1 MTDQIEY
8 FENQKRR
15 NEDRLTLVE
24 AGCVKLFEVDTATGE
39 VGVDVTEQLREFLSD
54 SIRDYALAA
63 SLLRDLNAT
72 LPPETKGNSLP
83 SR

>member
-24 AGCVKLFEVDTATGE
+24 AGCIRLFEVDITTGE

-63 SLLRDLNAT
+63 SLLRDLSAT
-72 LPPETKGNSLP
+72 LPPETKGNS
-83 SR
+83 

>member
-1 MTDQIEY
+1 VGKMTDQIAY
-8 FENQKRR
+8 FESQKRR

-24 AGCVKLFEVDTATGE
+24 AGCVRLFEVDATSGE

-72 LPPETKGNSLP
+72 LPAETKGNS
-83 SR
+83 